1 MKELL
6 IIIPAYN
13 EKENLG
19 PVLDALRA
27 PELREIADVLV
38 MDDASYDDTRNVAR
52 AHGAYCVT
60 HVFNLGYGGGLKV
73 GYKYAMRFGYRYVIQ
88 MDADGQHDASNV
100 LRIWEALTRGPEEKR
115 PDLVLGC
122 RYMKGSGAYDCGAL
136 RRIAYAWFRFIIRR
150 MTGVVVA
157 DPTTGLQ
164 GLSHRAAWF
173 YSEYQH
179 FDYHFPD
186 ANMLAQMLL
195 LGFRVHQIPAVMH
208 YRTVGKSIHAGI
220 TKNAL
225 YMIRMTLQILAV
237 WFRIRVL
244 KMDVEEAERLLR
256 DSREKE
262 EEHETAAA
270 GRN

>member
-13 EKENLG
+13 ERANLG
-19 PVLDALRA
+19 PVLDALRT

-38 MDDASYDDTRNVAR
+38 MDDASHDDTRNVAR
-52 AHGAYCVT
+52 AHGAYCVS

-73 GYKYAMRFGYRYVIQ
+73 GYKYAMRFGYQYVIQ

-100 LRIWEALTRGPEEKR
+100 MNLWQALTQGPEEER

-122 RYMKGSGAYDCGAL
+122 RYMKGSSAYDCGLL
-136 RRIAYAWFRFIIRR
+136 RRIAYAWFRFLIRV

-164 GLSHRAAWF
+164 GLSRRAAWF

-195 LGFRVHQIPAVMH
+195 LGFRVRQIPAVMH

-220 TKNAL
+220 GKNAV
-225 YMIRMTLQILAV
+225 YMLRMTQQLLAV

-244 KMDVEEAERLLR
+244 KMDTEEAERLLR
-256 DSREKE
+256 ASRRE
-262 EEHETAAA
+262 EEGREHAAA